1 METSTFTAV
10 QPAAHLSAM
19 VPAERKAAGKRRRDT
34 VARNEH
40 AAWRARPDRADPIGI
55 LRAAD
60 ATRQP
65 DLVPLRYG
73 AAIAVHVLSR
83 VCRRHGRR
91 SRPHAGE
98 RPLCPGPATAI

>member
-1 METSTFTAV
+1 METSTFTAA
-10 QPAAHLSAM
+10 QPATHPSAM
-19 VPAERKAAGKRRRDT
+19 VPAERKASGKRRRDT

-60 ATRQP
+60 ATRQS

-73 AAIAVHVLSR
+73 R
-83 VCRRHGRR
+83 MRNRR
-91 SRPHAGE
+91 SRFTAG
-98 RPLCPGPATAI
+98 LPASWPPIWPARR